1 MFNKIERGD
10 RRAKREQV
18 TKLKFSDNLPPQKS
32 FLHSDVTLDVL

>member
-18 TKLKFSDNLPPQKS
+18 TKLKFSDNLPPKS